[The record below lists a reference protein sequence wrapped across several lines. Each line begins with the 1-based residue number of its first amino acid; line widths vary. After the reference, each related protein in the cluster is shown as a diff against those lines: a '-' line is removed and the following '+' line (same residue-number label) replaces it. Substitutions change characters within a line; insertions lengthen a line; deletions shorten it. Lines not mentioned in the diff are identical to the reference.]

1 MNNFLIHNIHLPLG
15 VGLGVIMELLEEVK
29 KANRE
34 CVLLV
39 KEYRVINPVFM

>member
-15 VGLGVIMELLEEVK
+15 VGLGVIMEPLKEVEE
-29 KANRE
+29 ANRE

-39 KEYRVINPVFM
+39 KKYGVINPVFM